1 MEVERSNDTQDWIS
15 VYRTNGAGNS
25 LEETT
30 YEGIDFNVPK
40 VPLYYRL
47 KQVDYDG
54 DIEFYNITYVAPRS
68 ENFGD
73 MLDLMIYPNPSN
85 SSSVIHIELIGSM
98 NQQAQIVVHNIYGD
112 ILHSETLLPENQLQ
126 FIDLSLDHPIPS
138 GYYVVSAKSIVGT
151 IHTTLLVR

>member
-54 DIEFYNITYVAPRS
+54 DIEFINVHLKIVD
-68 ENFGD
+68 NF
-73 MLDLMIYPNPSN
+73 
-85 SSSVIHIELIGSM
+85 
-98 NQQAQIVVHNIYGD
+98 
-112 ILHSETLLPENQLQ
+112 
-126 FIDLSLDHPIPS
+126 
-138 GYYVVSAKSIVGT
+138 
-151 IHTTLLVR
+151 LVRITSEIEVTNNKYSHQTKKPKRV

>member
-54 DIEFYNITYVAPRS
+54 DRIYQRTS
-68 ENFGD
+68 ENCR
-73 MLDLMIYPNPSN
+73 
-85 SSSVIHIELIGSM
+85 
-98 NQQAQIVVHNIYGD
+98 
-112 ILHSETLLPENQLQ
+112 Q
-126 FIDLSLDHPIPS
+126 FPRKD
-138 GYYVVSAKSIVGT
+138 YF
-151 IHTTLLVR
+151 